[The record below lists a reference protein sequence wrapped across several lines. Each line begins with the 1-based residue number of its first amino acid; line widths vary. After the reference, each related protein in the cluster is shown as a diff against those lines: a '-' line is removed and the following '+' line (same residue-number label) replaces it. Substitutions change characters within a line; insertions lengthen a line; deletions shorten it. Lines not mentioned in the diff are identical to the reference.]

1 MDASSGNRGGE
12 GSASDAPMVK
22 NSLGRMVPTLWKGKS
37 YEPYR
42 DPWSRAPA
50 VDRGTRPLVR
60 RNPWESKVLKSL
72 REAIERC
79 DLRDGM
85 TISTHHH
92 LRNGDRLLNLLVQE
106 CEAMG
111 LKNLTVASSSVHP
124 VNAEIIPCIRNGT
137 ITRCE
142 TGVNGLIGE
151 LASKGELDFPIV
163 VRSHGGRARS
173 ILAGDVPVD
182 AAFIAA
188 PCCDETGNLNGAQGP
203 SACGSLGYA
212 HTDARYA
219 RKVVAVTDHL
229 VPYPASPVSISQS
242 DVDFVVPIDSLGD
255 SQKIVST
262 TTRVTR
268 DPAGLLIAKHA
279 AEVIEA
285 AGLLRNGFSFQT
297 GSGGTS
303 LAVAENVR
311 NRMRELG
318 IKGSF
323 GCGGITGYFVDMLE
337 EGLFHTLF
345 DVQCFDLKAVQSFGR
360 NIMHREI
367 SADLYAN
374 PFNRGCVVNQ
384 LDCVIL
390 GATEVDLD
398 FNVNVNTE
406 SNGYLLHNTG
416 GHCDTAAGARLAIV
430 VAPSIRG
437 RLPIIRDS
445 VTTVTTPGETVDVIV
460 TERGIAVAPR
470 HQELAKELARR
481 RLPVKEIRQ
490 LHEETTALTG
500 KPRPIPFTD
509 NIIALI
515 EYRDGSIIDV
525 VRQVQE

>member
-1 MDASSGNRGGE
+1 MPD
-12 GSASDAPMVK
+12 
-22 NSLGRMVPTLWKGKS
+22 
-37 YEPYR
+37 
-42 DPWSRAPA
+42 
-50 VDRGTRPLVR
+50 VDRSTRLLVR
-60 RNPWESKVLKSL
+60 RNPWETKLLGSL
-72 REAIERC
+72 REAIEKSG
-79 DLRDGM
+79 LRSGM

-92 LRNGDRLLNLLVQE
+92 LRNGDRLLNLLVAE
-106 CEAMG
+106 CDAMG
-111 LKNLTVASSSVHP
+111 LRDLTIASSSIHP
-124 VNAEIIPCIRNGT
+124 VNAAIIPFIHKGT
-137 ITRCE
+137 VTRCE

-151 LASKGELDFPIV
+151 LVSKGELDFPIV

-188 PCCDETGNLNGAQGP
+188 PCCDETGNMNGAHGP

-212 HTDARYA
+212 YTDARYA
-219 RKVVAVTDHL
+219 RKVIAVTDNL

-242 DVDFVVPIDSLGD
+242 DVDYVVKIDSLGD
-255 SQKIVST
+255 PQKIVST

-268 DPAGLLIAKHA
+268 DPTGLLIARYA
-279 AEVIEA
+279 AAVIEA
-285 AGLLRNGFSFQT
+285 AGLLKDGFSFQT
-297 GSGGTS
+297 GAGGTS
-303 LAVAENVR
+303 LAVAENIR

-390 GATEVDLD
+390 GATEVDVD

-406 SNGYLLHNTG
+406 SNGLLLHNTG
-416 GHCDTAAGARLAIV
+416 GHCDTAAGAKLAIV

-460 TERGIAVAPR
+460 TERGIAVR
-470 HQELAKELARR
+470 DQHEDLKKELLRR
-481 RLPVKEIRQ
+481 RLPVKNIRQ
-490 LHEETTALTG
+490 LYEEITALTG
-500 KPRPIPFTD
+500 KPREIEFSD
-509 NIIALI
+509 EIVALI
-515 EYRDGSIIDV
+515 EYRDGSIIDA
-525 VRQVQE
+525 VRRVSE